1 MRCLTTTLN
10 PKHQVGS
17 LPNSLP
23 DHQRMG
29 KPDGLSYH
37 PATIKQEHGGF
48 QPGQGQGQQG
58 GGAGGGGLE
67 WPGDPQD
74 ANGCAN
80 GGA

>member
-1 MRCLTTTLN
+1 
-10 PKHQVGS
+10 
-17 LPNSLP
+17 
-23 DHQRMG
+23 MG

-48 QPGQGQGQQG
+48 QAGQGQGQEG
-58 GGAGGGGLE
+58 GAAGGGGLE

-74 ANGCAN
+74 ANGGAN